1 MRAGSVFEFVLVG
14 RARSMYD
21 AFTAGEQAEIDR
33 VIQLLEL
40 DPWPDKI
47 RKSTLAAPPLI
58 LNAYDDGRWQITHRI
73 VDCRFIEVFAISW
86 AI

>member
-1 MRAGSVFEFVLVG
+1 MKAGSVFEFVLVG

-21 AFTAGEQAEIDR
+21 AFTPEEQAEIDR
-33 VIQLLEL
+33 AIRLLEL

-47 RKSTLAAPPLI
+47 RKSVLAVSPLI
-58 LNAYDDGRWQITHRI
+58 LNAYDDGRWQITYRV
-73 VDCRFIEVFAISW
+73 VDYRFIEIFAISW